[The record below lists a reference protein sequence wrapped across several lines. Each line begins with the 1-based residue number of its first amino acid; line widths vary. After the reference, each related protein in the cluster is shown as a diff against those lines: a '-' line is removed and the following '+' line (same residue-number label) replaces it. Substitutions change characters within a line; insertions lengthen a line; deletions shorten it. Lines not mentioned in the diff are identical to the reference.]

1 MMNIYTYKQNE
12 WKNTSME
19 REEKKNKKLSV
30 SVSKKWNIREG
41 IMKSKS
47 Q

>member
-19 REEKKNKKLSV
+19 KEEKSKKLSV

-41 IMKSKS
+41 IMKSRS